1 MTVIPGE
8 RIYPRDL
15 RNVNSPVVP
24 EDSSDPMVVDMP
36 GVSRDPRNHRDMPT

>member
-8 RIYPRDL
+8 RIYPRDP

-24 EDSSDPMVVDMP
+24 EDSSYPLVVDKT
-36 GVSRDPRNHRDMPT
+36 GVSRDPRDHRDIPT